1 MVFMDYVMF
10 LEAVEFLLMRIS
22 LELPKSLNVQ
32 HNML

>member
-10 LEAVEFLLMRIS
+10 LEVVEFLLMRIS